1 MPSNANFNR
10 VLRGA
15 ILRQLR
21 AANTYDAFVNREL
34 VAGSFEEP
42 EDTVRIETLGDV
54 QLSDYNGT
62 LPTPQDIET
71 NRDTISA
78 SHKKAFAFKSE
89 ADDSASQIADL
100 FREEGVA
107 ALLQAAQTFV
117 LSQYTGADLQVTY
130 DPSSDNVRDKIAEAA
145 VKLDNAEA
153 PAGAENRWLTVPPRV
168 SEDIDDDVIDESPTG
183 LADELIRNRFV
194 GTYKGF
200 RLYKAPV
207 NQFTKT
213 GSSPSYDHAMAG
225 INQSIAYEDAVLN
238 VRRVPSTDFSG
249 DQIDGL
255 HVAGAQVIRSGATI
269 DFRVKA

>member
-1 MPSNANFNR
+1 MASNANFNR

-21 AANTYDAFVNREL
+21 AANTYDAFVNRDL

-62 LPTPQDIET
+62 LPTPQEIDT

-78 SHKKAFAFKSE
+78 DHKKAFAFKSE

-107 ALLQAAQTFV
+107 ALLQASQEFI
-117 LSQYTGADLQVTY
+117 LGQYTGASLQVTY
-130 DPSSDNVRDKIAEAA
+130 DPANDGIRSKVSEAA
-145 VKLDNAEA
+145 TKLDNAEA
-153 PAGAENRWLTVPPRV
+153 PMGPENRWMVLPPGV
-168 SEDIDDDVIDESPTG
+168 CNDIDDDVIEESPTG
-183 LADELIRNRFV
+183 LADELLRNRFV
-194 GTYKGF
+194 GSYKGF
-200 RLYKAPV
+200 RLYKAPAG
-207 NQFTKT
+207 QFTNT
-213 GSSPSYDHAMAG
+213 GSSPSYDHALAG
-225 INQSIAYEDAVLN
+225 INQSIAYEDSVLN